1 MGRGR
6 KHEQGIYTLTYADGR
21 TEDREGFDN
30 AGMLDF
36 ARKAGAVRMTGPDG
50 HVWDDGDI
58 AISALSGG
66 TPGTGTFASELDA
79 EIYG

>member
-30 AGMLDF
+30 EGMLDF
-36 ARKAGAVRMTGPDG
+36 AREAAAVRMTGPDG

-58 AISALSGG
+58 AASGLSV
-66 TPGTGTFASELDA
+66 PATGDFASELDA